1 MRKLV
6 LLTMVMLMGLEA
18 SAQTPYPKDEVK
30 RLRRLV
36 TQTKSRAPLPK
47 LMSFDRFC
55 IDELHDLSEW
65 DEQIAKLKDDSIQRR
80 HKENKFIQEHR
91 DWAGPKILKSGTYD
105 KIVSQIEREELRYD
119 LYERVCRILASN
131 RAADQ
136 RTEPTGELLS
146 VSYGSSG
153 MRYNPD
159 LPFTIERVDGDSAL
173 VTYSYNDIQF
183 KVDVKYLEMMHE
195 VIISQHLYQL
205 HSNYDF
211 NDWELPD
218 IPKYRMLDGQRW
230 TFEARYSDGTVINS
244 SGMVPAG
251 LKVEEIPK
259 IYFDAV
265 LPNSEAYKKRNSKE

>member
-1 MRKLV
+1 MF

-230 TFEARYSDGTVINS
+230 TFEAKYSDGTVINS
-244 SGMVPAG
+244 SGMAPAG

-265 LPNSEAYKKRNSKE
+265 LPNSEVYKKRNSKE